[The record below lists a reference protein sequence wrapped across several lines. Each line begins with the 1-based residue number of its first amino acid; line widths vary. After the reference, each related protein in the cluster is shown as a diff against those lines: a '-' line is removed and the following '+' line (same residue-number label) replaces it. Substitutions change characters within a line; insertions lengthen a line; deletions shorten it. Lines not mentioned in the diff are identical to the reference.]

1 MINMTFLQV
10 IYEKLVLDNDNNF
23 SLISLTILITCLLD
37 NVWILMGECMN

>member
-37 NVWILMGECMN
+37 NVWMGECMN

>member
-1 MINMTFLQV
+1 MTFLQV

-23 SLISLTILITCLLD
+23 LISLTILITCLLD